1 MIKYGDLEY
10 VIHDTCEFGMYEP
23 KTGSSDEMVVLS
35 FRVREE
41 DCLKEMCF
49 FIEYIPLTTFISASH
64 STFPDDEGYYSV
76 FVELSADEKTFDEAL
91 KVAYQ
96 VYNNLAASETLR
108 ITVYPNTTHE
118 FKISDLREKLKK

>member
-1 MIKYGDLEY
+1 MIKYGELEY
-10 VIHDTCEFGMYEP
+10 VLHDTCEFGMYEP
-23 KTGSSDEMVVLS
+23 KTGTPEEMVVLS

-41 DCLKEMCF
+41 ETLKDMCF

-64 STFPDDEGYYSV
+64 STFPDDDGYCSV
-76 FVELSADEKTFDEAL
+76 FVELTASEKTFDEAL

-96 VYNNLAASETLR
+96 VYNNLAASEKLK

-118 FKISDLREKLKK
+118 FDISDLREKLKK